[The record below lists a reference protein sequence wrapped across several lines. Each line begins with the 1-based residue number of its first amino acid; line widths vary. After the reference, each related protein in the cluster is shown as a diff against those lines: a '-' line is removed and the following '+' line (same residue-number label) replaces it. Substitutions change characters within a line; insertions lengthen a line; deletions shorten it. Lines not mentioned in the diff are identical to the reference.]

1 MTAPSVWLVNFR
13 TAYLDAAARLAALPR
28 QAVALL
34 LPVLLRRAHLLR
46 VTLRAVRALAA
57 VSDAVAVEPPPPLP

>member
-1 MTAPSVWLVNFR
+1 
-13 TAYLDAAARLAALPR
+13 
-28 QAVALL
+28 
-34 LPVLLRRAHLLR
+34 